1 MDNNQEANLVS
12 FKVVLTRD
20 GTIMTE
26 FSHLPLGHAEK
37 IFHKEDFDVIAR
49 IISEGRK
56 KLEPMHEYIEK
67 EIQSI

>member
-1 MDNNQEANLVS
+1 MSNNQEANLIS
-12 FKVVLTRD
+12 FKVVLTRE

-37 IFHKEDFDVIAR
+37 IFHKEDYDIIAR
-49 IISEGRK
+49 IISEGK
-56 KLEPMHEYIEK
+56 NKLEPMHDYIEK